1 MTSYMKMTFD
11 SDKVYQECQ
20 KKNFAIIYIDE
31 IEKIMQYRNT
41 DGDKYMNAPVL
52 LSVFIFFRI
61 VIFRRPNKLR
71 HEERNIDGCDIKEHD
86 IAKRREISP
95 EAYNDK
101 FIHIAELI
109 DIPPRTLAKATN
121 TLEELGLIT
130 VDRSYNVRIAN
141 NEFRT
146 FDLIFAN
153 AYKREGSY
161 LLDDSP
167 EYSRRE
173 IRSKEKLIQK
183 YKSNFAININKR
195 RQKGGM

>member
-1 MTSYMKMTFD
+1 MTSYMKMTFN

-31 IEKIMQYRNT
+31 IEKIMQHRNT

-52 LSVFIFFRI
+52 LNVFIFFRI

-71 HEERNIDGCDIKEHD
+71 HEERNVDGCDIKEHD

-95 EAYNDK
+95 EAYNNK
-101 FIHIAELI
+101 FIEISKEI
-109 DIPPRTLAKATN
+109 DIPPRTVAKATRI
-121 TLEELGLIT
+121 LEELGLL
-130 VDRSYNVRIAN
+130 VVNKSYNVRIAN
-141 NEFRT
+141 DEFRT

-153 AYKREGSY
+153 AYKREGTF

-173 IRSKEKLIQK
+173 IESKERILQK
-183 YKSNFAININKR
+183 YNPNFVLK
-195 RQKGGM
+195 KTGK